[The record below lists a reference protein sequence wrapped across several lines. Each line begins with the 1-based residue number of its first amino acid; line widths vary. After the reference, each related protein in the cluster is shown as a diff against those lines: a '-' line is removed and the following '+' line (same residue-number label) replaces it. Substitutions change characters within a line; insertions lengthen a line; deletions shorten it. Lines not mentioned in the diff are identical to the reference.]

1 MENSQAIPTALAGI
15 VVLGIGSQWLA
26 SLLKIPSIL
35 LLLITGMLAGPIT
48 QFINPDQLLGDL
60 LLPVVSLSVAVIL
73 FEGSMSLRI
82 SQLREIGRPLLMLL
96 TVGVAITAATCS
108 LAAFWILRLDA
119 SKSLLLGAI
128 LTVTGPTVVGPMLRH
143 IRPMGRVGSLAKWEG
158 IVVDPIGAILAVL
171 VFAAARAT
179 QFAEIE
185 DAAMIA
191 ASGFFKTLVAG
202 TVFGA
207 VAAYALR
214 ETLRR
219 HWIHDHLQSP
229 VALAMVMLTFTG
241 SNLVQHESGLVAVT
255 LMGLILANQR
265 DVAVQHILHFKENL
279 TVLLISCLFIVLTAR
294 LNLTSIA
301 EFGWR
306 GPAFVAVVIFMAR
319 PLSVMIS
326 TLGCGLPIN
335 ERLFLSWLAP
345 RGIVAAAVASVF
357 ALELGDADEF
367 VSAAFL
373 VIIGTVFV
381 YGLTAGRIAR
391 WLGLS
396 ILDPQGIFIVSA
408 HPGARAIG
416 HALVKAGIHVRLVD
430 TNPEHI
436 KAARM
441 EGLPTCF
448 ANILSESIHDADL
461 GGLGKLIALT
471 RNEEVNLLAA
481 SRGAELFGRK
491 ASYRLS
497 FAPVMNDRYVPSLD
511 MRSGRVL
518 FSETATFSELDRR
531 FAAGE
536 IIKATKLTNEFEFHD
551 FTSQYPEALVMFVI
565 DAADRLTVMATD
577 AEVTP
582 EAGQTVIALV
592 PPSTRER
599 D

>member
-1 MENSQAIPTALAGI
+1 
-15 VVLGIGSQWLA
+15 
-26 SLLKIPSIL
+26 
-35 LLLITGMLAGPIT
+35 
-48 QFINPDQLLGDL
+48 
-60 LLPVVSLSVAVIL
+60 
-73 FEGSMSLRI
+73 
-82 SQLREIGRPLLMLL
+82 
-96 TVGVAITAATCS
+96 
-108 LAAFWILRLDA
+108 
-119 SKSLLLGAI
+119 
-128 LTVTGPTVVGPMLRH
+128 MLRH

-345 RGIVAAAVASVF
+345 QNRRRCSGVRVCA
-357 ALELGDADEF
+357 
-367 VSAAFL
+367 
-373 VIIGTVFV
+373 GT
-381 YGLTAGRIAR
+381 G
-391 WLGLS
+391 
-396 ILDPQGIFIVSA
+396 
-408 HPGARAIG
+408 
-416 HALVKAGIHVRLVD
+416 
-430 TNPEHI
+430 
-436 KAARM
+436 
-441 EGLPTCF
+441 
-448 ANILSESIHDADL
+448 
-461 GGLGKLIALT
+461 
-471 RNEEVNLLAA
+471 
-481 SRGAELFGRK
+481 
-491 ASYRLS
+491 
-497 FAPVMNDRYVPSLD
+497 
-511 MRSGRVL
+511 
-518 FSETATFSELDRR
+518 
-531 FAAGE
+531 
-536 IIKATKLTNEFEFHD
+536 
-551 FTSQYPEALVMFVI
+551 
-565 DAADRLTVMATD
+565 
-577 AEVTP
+577 
-582 EAGQTVIALV
+582 
-592 PPSTRER
+592 
-599 D
+599 